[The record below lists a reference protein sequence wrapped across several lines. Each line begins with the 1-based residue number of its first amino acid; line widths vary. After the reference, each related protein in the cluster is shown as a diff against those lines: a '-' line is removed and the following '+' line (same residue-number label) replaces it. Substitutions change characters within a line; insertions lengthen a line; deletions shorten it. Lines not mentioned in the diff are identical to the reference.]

1 MVNNRWLGPLARMDD
16 RRLPKKILFGWLSQ
30 RRPAHGTRMRW
41 RDCARK
47 DLKKF
52 NIDERRWYQLAQDR
66 SGWRRSC
73 RTGLEDVTEARVA
86 EDERRR
92 TRVEDSIENSG
103 SSTATDKPYQCS
115 VCERAF
121 RQKQDIDR
129 NRCVTTRQKHL
140 TVT

>member
-1 MVNNRWLGPLARMDD
+1 M
-16 RRLPKKILFGWLSQ
+16 
-30 RRPAHGTRMRW
+30 
-41 RDCARK
+41 
-47 DLKKF
+47 
-52 NIDERRWYQLAQDR
+52 AQDR

-115 VCERAF
+115 S
-121 RQKQDIDR
+121 
-129 NRCVTTRQKHL
+129 
-140 TVT
+140 